1 MQDLCMPLTFEM
13 PGHDMIS
20 SNDFRTGLTIEIEG
34 DVWTVVDFQH
44 VKPGKGP
51 AFVRCKLKN
60 LRTGGVV
67 ERPFRAG
74 EKLTRAHLER
84 REMQYLYGEGDS
96 FEMMDNESYE
106 QTSLSVEQLGD
117 NVKYLKENMNLYLL
131 THNGN
136 LIGVELPN
144 TVELE
149 VVAADPGLRGD
160 TATGGTKP
168 ATLET
173 GLIIQ
178 VPLFVDVGTVIRVD
192 TRSGEYL
199 ERA

>member
-1 MQDLCMPLTFEM
+1 
-13 PGHDMIS
+13 
-20 SNDFRTGLTIEIEG
+20 
-34 DVWTVVDFQH
+34 
-44 VKPGKGP
+44 
-51 AFVRCKLKN
+51 
-60 LRTGGVV
+60 
-67 ERPFRAG
+67 
-74 EKLTRAHLER
+74 
-84 REMQYLYGEGDS
+84 
-96 FEMMDNESYE
+96 MDNESYE
-106 QTSLSVEQLGD
+106 QTSLSGEQLGD

-131 THNGN
+131 THDGK

-144 TVELE
+144 TVELA

-168 ATLET
+168 ATLES
-173 GLIIQ
+173 GLILQ

>member
-1 MQDLCMPLTFEM
+1 
-13 PGHDMIS
+13 MIS
-20 SNDFRTGLTIEIEG
+20 TNDFRTGLTIEVEG

-44 VKPGKGP
+44 VKPGKGS

-67 ERPFRAG
+67 ERTFRAG
-74 EKLTRAHLER
+74 EKLPRAHLER
-84 REMQYLYGEGDS
+84 REMQYLYREGDS
-96 FEMMDNESYE
+96 FVLMDNETYE
-106 QTSLSVEQLGD
+106 QTSLSGEQLGD

-131 THNGN
+131 THAGN

-149 VVAADPGLRGD
+149 VVATDPGLRGD

-178 VPLFVDVGTVIRVD
+178 VPLFIDAGTVIKVD

-199 ERA
+199 VRA